1 MNVSHIA
8 EECGSKEPFYQNNR
22 VQEERGE
29 KGSPHTSRPT
39 QVTSESVSKEKKTG
53 RFSLE
58 EEEAE
63 KHERAR
69 HDTVARYYDD
79 GDRE

>member
-1 MNVSHIA
+1 MNVLRIA
-8 EECGSKEPFYQNNR
+8 EECRSKEPFYQNNR
-22 VQEERGE
+22 VRGERGE

-39 QVTSESVSKEKKTG
+39 QVTSESVSKKKKTG
-53 RFSLE
+53 CFSS

-69 HDTVARYYDD
+69 HGTVARYYDD